1 MFRNAQEVSAKVR
14 AYIRSGVQCI
24 HLVCGGQV
32 TAAEQMLKSL
42 ANDLGLDYKSWDPAK
57 GFGTNQLLNPVQ
69 ALEAVA
75 SGESAVQ
82 GNAIVALN
90 DLHYDLS
97 VSPPLVS
104 TLKRLVATQAFNNGR
119 QRRPVFIL
127 TTGSTMNPD
136 VVPYMKMIDMALPD
150 REQLSTVFDSIQQS
164 IRDESRRNCDP
175 ELRHKIV
182 ASLSGLTAPDAAD
195 VLAESILTHGKFC
208 DEVMDTVE
216 EEKGLLLR
224 KSSVLTYISK
234 KEIMNSNDLG
244 GFAELKQ
251 WLNRRKIAYTE
262 NAERL
267 NIAVPKGIVLLG
279 VPGTGKSVC
288 AKVIAKLLQLPLIK
302 MDIGA
307 VFNSLVG
314 ESERN
319 TREAIAVAES
329 MNGCV
334 LLIDEADK
342 VLGGAA
348 DSTGDSGVTRRIFGQ
363 LLTWLAEKKSRTFV
377 VMTMN
382 RIAGIPPEML
392 RKGRF
397 DEVFFVDT
405 PDSDERRQIFD
416 IHLKAKGMDP
426 SMFDSQEW
434 QEILEASEGFVGAEI
449 QNAISDAQLMAYEM
463 DETTEG
469 KFTAAQLL
477 RELKGVNPVTK
488 VDPVNIEQIRQVGSE
503 CGRNVSGNR
512 RRTVRQQVR
521 AMDMSMGDPN
531 AKR

>member
-1 MFRNAQEVSAKVR
+1 
-14 AYIRSGVQCI
+14 
-24 HLVCGGQV
+24 
-32 TAAEQMLKSL
+32 
-42 ANDLGLDYKSWDPAK
+42 
-57 GFGTNQLLNPVQ
+57 
-69 ALEAVA
+69 
-75 SGESAVQ
+75 
-82 GNAIVALN
+82 
-90 DLHYDLS
+90 
-97 VSPPLVS
+97 
-104 TLKRLVATQAFNNGR
+104 
-119 QRRPVFIL
+119 
-127 TTGSTMNPD
+127 
-136 VVPYMKMIDMALPD
+136 
-150 REQLSTVFDSIQQS
+150 
-164 IRDESRRNCDP
+164 
-175 ELRHKIV
+175 
-182 ASLSGLTAPDAAD
+182 
-195 VLAESILTHGKFC
+195 
-208 DEVMDTVE
+208 
-216 EEKGLLLR
+216 
-224 KSSVLTYISK
+224 
-234 KEIMNSNDLG
+234 
-244 GFAELKQ
+244 
-251 WLNRRKIAYTE
+251 
-262 NAERL
+262 
-267 NIAVPKGIVLLG
+267 
-279 VPGTGKSVC
+279 
-288 AKVIAKLLQLPLIK
+288 
-302 MDIGA
+302 
-307 VFNSLVG
+307 
-314 ESERN
+314 
-319 TREAIAVAES
+319 